1 MALASVKICS
11 AGLTRK
17 VNQDRAVNFVNC
29 DCGLFL
35 VADGMGGH
43 FAGERASQK
52 LANAYSE
59 WWAQI
64 SGSVALIP
72 FSEITEQ
79 LKTVL
84 CSCNEEIYQS
94 TPKGQICGSTIVLL
108 FLQQDKF
115 LLLTVGDSRCYQVS
129 PGLVPR
135 VRQISHDDVSTEAGN
150 IGKLTRAVG
159 SSAECGFLLQTGR
172 VSSKTVFALCSDGTY
187 KFCPEAVLKRYL
199 KIACVAGALQKAA
212 NWISS
217 CVQDK
222 GAEDNYSLVLVQT

>member
-1 MALASVKICS
+1 MALVSVKICS
-11 AGLTRK
+11 AGLNRE
-17 VNQDRAVNFVNC
+17 VNQDRAVNFVSS

-43 FAGERASQK
+43 FEGERASRK

-64 SGSVALIP
+64 SGSVASIP

-79 LKTVL
+79 LKAIL

-115 LLLTVGDSRCYQVS
+115 LLLTVGDSRCYQVL
-129 PGLVPR
+129 PGLIPR
-135 VRQISHDDVSTEAGN
+135 VRQISHDDVSTEAGSV
-150 IGKLTRAVG
+150 GKLTRAVG
-159 SSAECGFLLQTGR
+159 SRAECEFLLQTGR
-172 VSSKTVFALCSDGTY
+172 VSVKTVFALCSDGTY
-187 KFCPEAVLKRYL
+187 KFCPEAALKRYL
-199 KIACVAGALQKAA
+199 KSACITGALQKAA
-212 NWISS
+212 DRISG

-222 GAEDNYSLVLVQT
+222 GAGDNYSLVLVQA